1 MMILLLYIYIF
12 KWGRPGKLLTLR
24 PLIFFEL
31 LCLLVI
37 AIFYKMV
44 IEIKENVLTISF
56 GVGLI
61 KKRLNMNDI
70 RKDTID
76 IRKIPFYYGAGIR
89 ITSYGVLYNTSPG
102 EAVTFT
108 TKKENKR
115 LMIGTQNSSRLK
127 EILMGY

>member
-1 MMILLLYIYIF
+1 MFIFLCVYIF
-12 KWGRPGKLLTLR
+12 KWGKPGKLLSLKSI
-24 PLIFFEL
+24 LFIEL
-31 LCLLVI
+31 LCLSVI

-61 KKRLNMNDI
+61 KKRLDMNNI

-76 IRKIPFYYGAGIR
+76 IRKIPLYYGAGIR
-89 ITSYGVLYNTSPG
+89 ITPFGTLYNVTSG
-102 EAVTFT
+102 QAVTFT

-115 LMIGTQNSSRLK
+115 FAIVTQDSSRLI
-127 EILMGY
+127 EILKDY